1 MIGVAG
7 CALPRGDLEPVAAT
21 APGTSKVEMLVATT
35 RMRSTPAEMFSG
47 DRGPGLD
54 FADIVVSI
62 PPDNVRQ
69 IGEVQKP
76 RQLPGDPA
84 TDFVTLKAEYNDQ
97 PQAIAKHSPAGA
109 RDAAKASAGVCAW
122 VQ

>member
-1 MIGVAG
+1 MRQFSPWRWRTLCECVLGAALMIGVAG

-62 PPDNVRQ
+62 PPDSVRQ

-84 TDFVTLKAEYNDQ
+84 TD
-97 PQAIAKHSPAGA
+97 S
-109 RDAAKASAGVCAW
+109 
-122 VQ
+122 